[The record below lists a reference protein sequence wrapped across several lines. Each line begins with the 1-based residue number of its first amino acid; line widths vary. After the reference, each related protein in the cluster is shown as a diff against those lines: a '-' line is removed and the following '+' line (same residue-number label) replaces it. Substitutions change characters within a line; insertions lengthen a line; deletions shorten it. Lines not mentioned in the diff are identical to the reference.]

1 MISIGFRIVR
11 VGDNTLSDMDQATTV
26 MLVRHGQVANPNH
39 VVYADLPGF
48 DLDADGVLQAHA
60 VGRHLSQVNVDAVV
74 SSPLSRAVQ
83 TATSIARAH
92 GLPVMIDR
100 RLSEWNLS
108 PGWVGQ
114 IWDDL
119 PVAVPG
125 QLEAYLQDP
134 SNLLF
139 ATETLPE
146 LASRVTD
153 SICHHLGSGI
163 RHLVVVA
170 HQDPVAAA
178 VLSLLDEPLAG
189 MLSDPPPHASVTTLR
204 LSHDAHWTF
213 GGRWVPTIG

>member
-1 MISIGFRIVR
+1 VISIGFRIVR
-11 VGDNTLSDMDQATTV
+11 AGDNTLSDMDQTTTV

-60 VGRHLSQVNVDAVV
+60 VGRHLSRTTVDAVV

-83 TATSIARAH
+83 TATSIARTH
-92 GLPVMIDR
+92 GLPVTIDGG
-100 RLSEWNLS
+100 LSEWNLS
-108 PGWVGQ
+108 SGWVGQ

-125 QLEAYLQDP
+125 QLEAYLNDP
-134 SNLLF
+134 SNLPY
-139 ATETLPE
+139 ASETLSD

-153 SICHHLGSGI
+153 SIKRHLESGI

-178 VLSLLDEPLAG
+178 VLRLVDEPMAG
-189 MLSDPPPHASVTTLR
+189 LLLDPPPHASVTTLI
-204 LSHDAHWTF
+204 LSHDAHWTVAN
-213 GGRWVPTIG
+213 RWVPTIG